1 MQRGELC
8 YSYGGGAH
16 LGQLRAH
23 LSLRAGMPIYG
34 CMPTLADWLS
44 AHSAAG
50 LLHQRD
56 SIRCRQLAH
65 DLSALRQQ

>member
-8 YSYGGGAH
+8 YKYGGGTH

-44 AHSAAG
+44 AHSAGRVA
-50 LLHQRD
+50 D
-56 SIRCRQLAH
+56 ST
-65 DLSALRQQ
+65 